1 MPSIKD
7 IRKKVVDDI
16 VALLDT
22 LEPSGESSKLYI
34 EKFKKMTDKEFVD
47 YMNWWTADEANDRL
61 KVSVLEFD
69 RKIEVDN
76 IIKASELIKVPLY
89 EYVAMPDLNGNSE
102 EDVVC
107 TPERVPVGYIQPKR
121 MPQTVYKKTTGSI
134 SDGKRNYKTG
144 QVTGDDK
151 NARNSDTETYALL
164 TIGADN
170 ALRELMGPRGDDLKM
185 ASQMKQQIAA
195 NGFTNLSDLESRRVN
210 KPSVNMLDVHFRM
223 MGLTTNMVYPP
234 DYIPSADDE

>member
-7 IRKKVVDDI
+7 VRKKIVDDI
-16 VALLDT
+16 TSLLDT
-22 LEPSGESSKLYI
+22 LEPSGESSKIYI
-34 EKFKKMTDKEFVD
+34 DKFKKMSDKEFID
-47 YMNWWTADEANDRL
+47 YMNWWTSDEANERL
-61 KVSVLEFD
+61 KVSVLEFE

-76 IIKASELIKVPLY
+76 IIKASKLINVPLY
-89 EYVAMPDLNGNSE
+89 EYVAMPDLNGNADE
-102 EDVVC
+102 NVVC

-134 SDGKRNYKTG
+134 SDSKRNSKTG

-170 ALRELMGPRGDDLKM
+170 ALKELMGPRGDDLNM

-195 NGFTNLSDLESRRVN
+195 NGFTSLAELESSRVN

-223 MGLTTNMVYPP
+223 MGMMTNMVYPP
-234 DYIPSADDE
+234 DYIPSADED